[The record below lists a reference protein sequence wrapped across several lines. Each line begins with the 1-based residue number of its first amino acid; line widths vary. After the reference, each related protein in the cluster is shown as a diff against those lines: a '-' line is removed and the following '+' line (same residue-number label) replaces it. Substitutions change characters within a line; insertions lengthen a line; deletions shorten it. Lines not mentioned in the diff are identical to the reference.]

1 MAKIPN
7 ILYLQNITS
16 ESHIQ
21 FIVINCEDLPIS
33 MNGEKDN
40 KGRTISKGCPGAVWT
55 NGNPSETYC
64 KGDGARFPWW
74 KECCKWTAGKC
85 SPKG

>member
-1 MAKIPN
+1 
-7 ILYLQNITS
+7 
-16 ESHIQ
+16 
-21 FIVINCEDLPIS
+21 

-40 KGRTISKGCPGAVWT
+40 KGRSISKGCPGAVWT

-64 KGDGARFPWW
+64 KGDNERFPWW